1 MVVPGGATLS
11 EAEHSKAV
19 EAFESLGICHQ
30 LAEAAATLGWKAP
43 TTIQEQAIPSVLK
56 GLAVILLFR
65 RTLCP

>member
-1 MVVPGGATLS
+1 MVVPGDATLS

-30 LAEAAATLGWKAP
+30 LAETAATLGWKAP

-56 GLAVILLFR
+56 GLPGTVLFR
-65 RTLCP
+65 HTLCP